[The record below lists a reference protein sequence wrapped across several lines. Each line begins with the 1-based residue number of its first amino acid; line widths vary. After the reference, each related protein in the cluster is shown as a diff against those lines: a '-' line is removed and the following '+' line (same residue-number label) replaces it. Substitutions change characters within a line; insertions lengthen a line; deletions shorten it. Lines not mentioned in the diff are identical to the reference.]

1 MASKTVDKDIVEC
14 TFQPEIVSFSHLQNF
29 KPESISKVPDIANQ
43 KSIDKFLERMALVK
57 MNKESKIEA
66 LEKQP
71 GSGKLWKNEITV
83 P

>member
-1 MASKTVDKDIVEC
+1 
-14 TFQPEIVSFSHLQNF
+14 
-29 KPESISKVPDIANQ
+29 
-43 KSIDKFLERMALVK
+43 MALVK

-83 P
+83 PRPPKLAERP